1 MSNETGKSVLR
12 RLHDSRFFN
21 QYFIGKGI
29 DIGAGEDS
37 LVNYMN
43 FFPGIINV
51 KSWDLIDGDAEFM
64 HKVQD
69 NNYDFV
75 HSSHCLEHMIDPYQA
90 LENWIRICKPNG
102 HLIIVVP
109 DEDLYEQK
117 VWPSTYNDTHH
128 HSFTINKKTSW
139 SPNSVNL
146 FELLSKFSDKIEIK
160 KIELLDATYRHMEQR
175 IDQTRYSFADSAIE
189 IILKKL

>member
-21 QYFIGKGI
+21 QYFIGNGI

-51 KSWDLIDGDAEFM
+51 KSWDLVDGDAEFM
-64 HKVQD
+64 RKVQD

-117 VWPSTYNDTHH
+117 VWPSTYNDTHR

-139 SPNSVNL
+139 SSNSVNL
-146 FELLSKFSDKIEIK
+146 FELLSKISDKIEIK